1 MGWLS
6 KLTTSSSTAKRQDE
20 RKRRR
25 ALAEAKR
32 LADSTNSQIEKL
44 GQERDKAWEE
54 AKAYLARGQ
63 KSSAQ
68 RLIQTVRSK
77 DAQIQK
83 LEKKTWVFKEYLGT
97 LEMAET
103 DKMLAESLN
112 VLNHAMNI
120 DPDKIAA
127 TVDRTEDLIADQ
139 TDVESVWT
147 EKYNDSMGTL
157 ALNDAIPSVE
167 QMMGDLEAE
176 VSGDIAPM
184 SQIKVA
190 DDAGVQTEIDSR
202 RSQLSAMLAD
212 KQ

>member
-83 LEKKTWVFKEYLGT
+83 MEKKTWVFKEYLGT

>member
-83 LEKKTWVFKEYLGT
+83 LAKLLKEPWILGYAVSIISKGNIR
-97 LEMAET
+97 MAAVS
-103 DKMLAESLN
+103 D
-112 VLNHAMNI
+112 
-120 DPDKIAA
+120 
-127 TVDRTEDLIADQ
+127 
-139 TDVESVWT
+139 
-147 EKYNDSMGTL
+147 
-157 ALNDAIPSVE
+157 IP
-167 QMMGDLEAE
+167 GKRNE
-176 VSGDIAPM
+176 VHKS
-184 SQIKVA
+184 
-190 DDAGVQTEIDSR
+190 
-202 RSQLSAMLAD
+202 LAD
-212 KQ
+212 LRLQIHIFI

>member
-1 MGWLS
+1 MGWFS
-6 KLTTSSSTAKRQDE
+6 KLVTPSSTLKRQEE
-20 RKRRR
+20 RERRR
-25 ALAEAKR
+25 ALNEAKR
-32 LADSTNSQIEKL
+32 LADSTSSQIEKL
-44 GQERDKAWEE
+44 GQERDNAWEE

-63 KSSAQ
+63 KAAAQ
-68 RLIQTVRSK
+68 RLIQTVRAK

-83 LEKKTWVFKEYLGT
+83 MEKKTWVFKEYLGT

>member
-32 LADSTNSQIEKL
+32 LADSTNNQIEKL

-103 DKMLAESLN
+103 DKMLMESLN
-112 VLNHAMNI
+112 VLNKAMNI

-127 TVDRTEDLIADQ
+127 AVDRTEDLIADQ
-139 TDVESVWT
+139 TDVESIWA
-147 EKYNDSMGTL
+147 EKYEDSMGTL
-157 ALNDAIPSVE
+157 ALNDAIPSVD
-167 QMMGDLEAE
+167 QLMNDLERD
-176 VSGDIAPM
+176 VIGDINP
-184 SQIKVA
+184 IPGTKVT
-190 DDAGVQTEIDSR
+190 DDAGIQTEIDSR